1 MPGNGTQAPA
11 VASTQP
17 VCPVC
22 YNLDRDAISASN
34 TYPSPRVLSREFKNL
49 ARAAKKGCQ
58 TCYAIKVG
66 ILLMF
71 GLDPTERRLGFNLC
85 VARIE
90 LSDVVNVIAVATCT
104 NPEGNFVP
112 AQVFFDLSTK
122 PGATSPTTHESPLP
136 LMLMLTKPVPGK
148 PSPWPAFGP
157 ANAVTPTLH
166 SRRRK
171 KIMREW
177 VDECTASHPTCR
189 ALLGHGV
196 QASAPR
202 RYLDLGKNPRNG
214 VKLVDTCA
222 SPGPYV
228 AIIHGVAGPLP
239 APCSFTTTENLEER
253 QRRIDWWQVP
263 VALQE
268 ALTVANEQGL
278 RYAWIPDFCVL
289 HGDVEDA
296 NWHLDREDTIFRHAH
311 FTIAL
316 SDTTDLRLSNFRPA
330 RTAAADGADERSASS
345 TIQISHNGRTYPIQV
360 RKDMTWSHRIR
371 ADSVHL
377 QPLTTKTDLISLER
391 FKMGLFRHAPSF
403 QRMLLSPRVLHMHRS
418 EMVWE
423 CLEGSACECGIE
435 RSCNAHVWSSQS
447 PQQLRPRGV
456 FHTKGYVRDL
466 GRVLQ
471 LYMDLPLSQ
480 PDQRLAHMTGMLR
493 HTSQVTG
500 KRYCAAI
507 LASSPAELAEDL
519 LWKIGPNPA
528 RTEPGTQPV
537 TKTHRHHTPR
547 IPTWSWASMV
557 LADNRAIQSSASLL
571 PGANLGSFVPSPCFH
586 YWDARYKPA
595 PGSSGDGLLASEYQ
609 LEVSANVAR
618 GMVRGPVEKF
628 SVWRDALHLLFTPET
643 ASVKRPCSP
652 MVFQVDCQDY
662 FTSVISSPTPVNVYF
677 MSLGEMA
684 LEDGDVRGGDAFR
697 VDVGLVLRR
706 APGHHPLG
714 FERVGVFAIPL
725 GIYRP
730 TDFDVQRLV
739 LV

>member
-1 MPGNGTQAPA
+1 MPGNGTRAPA
-11 VASTQP
+11 VASTQQP
-17 VCPVC
+17 ACPMC
-22 YNLDRDAISASN
+22 YNLDRDALSVFNASDAS
-34 TYPSPRVLSREFKNL
+34 TKIRVLEREFKDL
-49 ARAAKKGCQ
+49 AKAAKKGCQ

-71 GLDPTERRLGFNLC
+71 GLDPTERRLGFDLC
-85 VARIE
+85 IARIE
-90 LSDVVNVIAVATCT
+90 LTDVVSVVVVATCT
-104 NPEGNFVP
+104 NPEGNLVP
-112 AQVFFDLSTK
+112 SQVSFDLSTK
-122 PGATSPTTHESPLP
+122 
-136 LMLMLTKPVPGK
+136 PGK

-157 ANAVTPTLH
+157 AIAVTRTLH
-166 SRRRK
+166 SRRRQ

-177 VDECTASHPTCR
+177 IDECTASHPTCR
-189 ALLGHGV
+189 ALLCHGV

-214 VKLVDTCA
+214 VKLVDTSA
-222 SPGPYV
+222 SPGSYV
-228 AIIHGVAGPLP
+228 AVIHGVAGPLP
-239 APCSFTTTENLEER
+239 APYSPTTLENLEER

-296 NWHLDREDTIFRHAH
+296 NWHLDREDAIFRHAH
-311 FTIAL
+311 FTVAL

-330 RTAAADGADERSASS
+330 RTATADGADERNASS
-345 TIQISHNGRTYPIQV
+345 TIQISHRGRTYPIQV
-360 RKDMTWSHRIR
+360 RKNMTWSHWYR
-371 ADSVHL
+371 AERL
-377 QPLTTKTDLISLER
+377 LLRPLATKADLVSLELL
-391 FKMGLFRHAPSF
+391 KMGLFRHAPSF
-403 QRMLLSPRVLHMHRS
+403 QRLLLSPRVLHMHRS

-435 RSCNAHVWSSQS
+435 RSFNAHVRSSQS
-447 PQQLRPRGV
+447 SQQQRPRGI
-456 FHTKGYVRDL
+456 FHTKGYVTDL

-471 LYMDLPLSQ
+471 LYIDLPLSQ
-480 PDQRLAHMTGMLR
+480 PGQRLAHITGMLR

-507 LASSPAELAEDL
+507 LASSSAELAEEL
-519 LWKIGPNPA
+519 LWNLGTNPV
-528 RTEPGTQPV
+528 RTEPGTQSV
-537 TKTHRHHTPR
+537 TKSHRHHTPR

-557 LADNRAIQSSASLL
+557 LADDQDIQSAASLM

-609 LEVSANVAR
+609 LEVSANV
-618 GMVRGPVEKF
+618 VRGRVRAPVEKF
-628 SVWRDALHLLFTPET
+628 SAWGDAFHLLFTPET
-643 ASVKRPCSP
+643 ASAKRLYSP
-652 MVFQVDCQDY
+652 MVFQVDCQDF
-662 FTSVISSPTPVNVYF
+662 FTSVVSSQTPVNLYF

-684 LEDGDVRGGDAFR
+684 LKDDVATRTNICGDDAFR

-706 APGHHPLG
+706 APRHYSLG
-714 FERVGVFAIPL
+714 FERVGVFAIPS

-730 TDFDVQRLV
+730 ADFDVQRLV